1 MKIKSE
7 KGFYI
12 GDPCYVLSDKNYN
25 EIWGDKYD
33 YADGIIG
40 IDDYSFIVKGTYFG
54 DGVYE
59 DEEEYSYPVD
69 SGTIAIVPLE
79 LCDQDTKLGRV
90 IKEEGEAILNEE
102 DGIFNIKINGKV
114 ITIDTRLEED
124 WKILWNL

>member
-59 DEEEYSYPVD
+59 DEEGFSYPVD
-69 SGTIAIVPLE
+69 SGTLAVVPLE
-79 LCDQDTKLGRV
+79 LCEHDTKLGRV
-90 IKEEGEAILNEE
+90 IKEQGEAILNEE
-102 DGIFNIKINGKV
+102 DGIFNIEINGKV
-114 ITIDTRLEED
+114 IIIDTRLEED
-124 WKILWNL
+124 

>member
-12 GDPCYVLSDKNYN
+12 GDPSYVLSDKNYN

-33 YADGIIG
+33 YADGIIR

-54 DGVYE
+54 DGVYK
-59 DEEEYSYPVD
+59 DEEGYSYPVD
-69 SGTIAIVPLE
+69 SGTIAIVSLE

-124 WKILWNL
+124 